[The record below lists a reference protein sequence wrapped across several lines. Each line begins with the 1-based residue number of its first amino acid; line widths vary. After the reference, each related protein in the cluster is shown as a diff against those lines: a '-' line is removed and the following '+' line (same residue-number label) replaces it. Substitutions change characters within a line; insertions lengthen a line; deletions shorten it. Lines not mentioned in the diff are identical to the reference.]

1 MGIQS
6 WGDLASII
14 GIIGSLSGFI
24 GWIVKKLVIDP
35 LTQTMDKLTDGFKGL
50 DKTLEEIKSNSN
62 ELDKRVDRLD
72 IRVTKVETKTE
83 NVTSNGTFLME
94 E

>member
-1 MGIQS
+1 MGVQS

-14 GIIGSLSGFI
+14 GIIGGLSGCI

-35 LTQTMDKLTDGFKGL
+35 LTQTMDKLTDGFNGL
-50 DKTLEEIKSNSN
+50 NKTLEEIKSNSN

-72 IRVTKVETKTE
+72 IRITKVETKTE
-83 NVTSNGTFLME
+83 NV
-94 E
+94 

>member
-14 GIIGSLSGFI
+14 GIIGGLSGFI

-35 LTQTMDKLTDGFKGL
+35 LTKTMDKLTDGFIGL
-50 DKTLEEIKSNSN
+50 SKTLDEIRTDSH
-62 ELDKRVDRLD
+62 ELDKRVDQLD
-72 IRVTKVETKTE
+72 IRVTKVETKTG
-83 NVTSNGTFLME
+83 NA
-94 E
+94 